1 MDGVTINEVPAEAPN
16 PLKVPEPK
24 LEEKKELTP
33 EEKMV
38 ESLKAY
44 AEFLH
49 FENGILSVKHDEYV
63 ALLKPK
69 ILKMGDL
76 VKRGNIITNL
86 NNGITAVDGQ
96 SATMNSCIATVQVG
110 FDNLSLDLLNV
121 VDSDLILGL
130 YRAVVEYNTFFRKT
144 PLRFIL

>member
-44 AEFLH
+44 SSFLK
-49 FENGILSVKHDEYV
+49 FENGVLSVTHDELK

-86 NNGITAVDGQ
+86 NGGVAKPDEQTAFL
-96 SATMNSCIATVQVG
+96 NSCLATVSVG
-110 FDNLSLDLLNV
+110 FESFTLDLLNV
-121 VDSDLILGL
+121 VDSDLIIGL
-130 YRAVVEYNTFFRKT
+130 YIVVRDYNTFFRST
-144 PLRFIL
+144 PLSFIL